1 MAHHAPFAQLAV
13 DVDDKISS
21 MTPEV
26 VYIDHPL
33 PTPSPGMDNKFD
45 TLLSPSATMYEKA
58 SDDAGSLFSNQN
70 NRKPIW
76 KQWLVEGLLCL
87 ASLGSF
93 IIITTVLAVHNGKAL
108 PEMPIGITLNTF
120 LAFFTTFTKAAFMVP
135 ISEALSQWKWNL
147 LVVDETK
154 GQSRS
159 LSTFGTLDSASR
171 GIWGSW
177 MVLRDF
183 KWRHF
188 ISLAAFFSMIS
199 IFTSPITQQMI
210 AYKTRPAPIPNGIA
224 DVPITRTYTQD
235 PAGIVHPEELTQA
248 VFRGMSSHPSTPIL
262 PVAATCGAAN
272 CTFSRYTT
280 LAMCMKMRD
289 ITPLLTVTELQNTTS
304 PMWTGG
310 RNWERAVLAGNG
322 TTAWNASLPNGIS
335 FITPL
340 SYSFA
345 LTGHNETLSFTTPAD
360 QDANYNAL
368 AHYFAIW
375 SNAGNV
381 SYPGF
386 DRASNPTPWPFIAYE
401 VLYHLCVN
409 TYETTFSGGQSN
421 TTLVSSSAVP
431 AARADNEPLYN
442 LGCVPKRNLI
452 FDTCDY
458 LDLTANRTYLADPTD
473 PAAPPFAM
481 DREVGA
487 SLTLK
492 LYFDVLLTFLADGIG
507 RNAAVYNNRNPST
520 PPSTAATSPTPRTK
534 PATSPSTSPTS
545 PPP

>member
-1 MAHHAPFAQLAV
+1 
-13 DVDDKISS
+13 
-21 MTPEV
+21 
-26 VYIDHPL
+26 
-33 PTPSPGMDNKFD
+33 
-45 TLLSPSATMYEKA
+45 
-58 SDDAGSLFSNQN
+58 
-70 NRKPIW
+70 
-76 KQWLVEGLLCL
+76 
-87 ASLGSF
+87 
-93 IIITTVLAVHNGKAL
+93 
-108 PEMPIGITLNTF
+108 
-120 LAFFTTFTKAAFMVP
+120 
-135 ISEALSQWKWNL
+135 
-147 LVVDETK
+147 
-154 GQSRS
+154 
-159 LSTFGTLDSASR
+159 
-171 GIWGSW
+171 
-177 MVLRDF
+177 
-183 KWRHF
+183 
-188 ISLAAFFSMIS
+188 MIS

-224 DVPITRTYTQD
+224 DVPISRTYTQD
-235 PAGIVHPEELTQA
+235 PAGIVHPEEVTRA
-248 VFRGMSSHPSTPIL
+248 VFQGMSSHPSTPIL
-262 PVAATCGAAN
+262 PIAASCGAAN

-289 ITPLLTVTELQNTTS
+289 VTPLLTVTELQNTTS

-335 FITPL
+335 FVTPL
-340 SYSFA
+340 SYAFA

-386 DRASNPTPWPFIAYE
+386 DRASHPTPWPFIAHE
-401 VLYHLCVN
+401 ILYHLCVN

-421 TTLVSSSAVP
+421 TTLISSSAVP

-442 LGCVPKRNLI
+442 LGCVPSRNLI

-458 LDLTANRTYLADPTD
+458 LDITANRTYLADPTD

-487 SLTLK
+487 ALSLK
-492 LYFDVLLTFLADGIG
+492 LYFDVQLTFVADGIG
-507 RNAAVYNNRNPST
+507 RNAAVYNNRNVSPPLPTQPHKPLT
-520 PPSTAATSPTPRTK
+520 PPPVPSHQRRHLRRRPLQPPAPSPQPRRLPLQHRRGRDQRHPHQ
-534 PATSPSTSPTS
+534 PARLL
-545 PPP
+545 PPPRRRAARRDVCRHPVGVVRVPRRADGAELCVSRGDGVADAAAGRARGQELAAGGDAGGADGRGEGAGWGGGGVGGGGGEGEEREGEVG